1 MYRKTITARKSAGCL
16 LVTALIIVVT
26 TGCTRDP
33 FNPDRDAVFNDE
45 AFTFQVVI
53 DSESIMKVT
62 SASASDGRIG
72 AAVTSAGWEITIM
85 EGSAGAWSEIGTL
98 SGDGLRTTTVD
109 ISPANGS
116 WWVLAS
122 HLSEGLRLF
131 RVGGGMDATYSIPN
145 YEDTVWDSSSAA
157 LAVNNA
163 GQPVIMLRARDEG
176 LFRATMADTG
186 WALVSLSE
194 ANASSKVLDYA
205 ITGTGEE
212 YLVFR
217 PLSGGTAS
225 LRYSAPDSVRTESIP
240 RTTEF
245 LSLALASDRAH
256 IIGPLSDIDIL
267 VFWDSEVGLDVPE
280 SIPVHD
286 TFLGYSSA
294 ALTAD
299 DRPYV
304 VCGKFRS
311 SDRFDLVLCT
321 RAPDIYNINWDADAI
336 LQDSVILGIQNRMHG
351 FTVVVDALD
360 VPHVLF
366 LSGNSGSALSTLYEA
381 VPKG

>member
-1 MYRKTITARKSAGCL
+1 MYHKTRTARKSSGCL
-16 LVTALIIVVT
+16 LAAALIVVMT

-33 FNPDRDAVFNDE
+33 FNPDRSAVFNNE

-53 DSESIMKVT
+53 DSESIIKVT
-62 SASASDGRIG
+62 SASASDGRMG
-72 AAVTSAGWEITIM
+72 AAVTSSGWEITVI

-109 ISPANGS
+109 ISPADGS

-122 HLSEGLRLF
+122 HLSEGLKLF
-131 RVGGGMDATYSIPN
+131 QVGGGMDAAYSIPN
-145 YEDTVWDSSSAA
+145 YEDTEWDSSSAA
-157 LAVNNA
+157 LATNST
-163 GQPVIMLRARDEG
+163 GQPVIMLRAMDEG
-176 LFRATMADTG
+176 LFQATMADTG
-186 WALVSLSE
+186 WALVPLSGS
-194 ANASSKVLDYA
+194 NASSKVLDYA
-205 ITGTGEE
+205 ITGTDED

-225 LRYSAPDSVRTESIP
+225 LRYSTSDSVRTESIS
-240 RTTEF
+240 RTTEY

-256 IIGPLSDIDIL
+256 ILGPLSDIDIL
-267 VFWDSEVGLDVPE
+267 VFWDFEVGLDLPE

-286 TFLGYSSA
+286 AFMGFSSA
-294 ALTAD
+294 AITAD

-304 VCGKFRS
+304 VCGKFRA

-336 LQDSVILGIQNRMHG
+336 IQDASVLGVQNRMYG

-360 VPHVLF
+360 VPHILF
-366 LSGNSGSALSTLYEA
+366 LSGNSGSTLSTLYEA
-381 VPKG
+381 VPSG